1 MGCYSVN
8 QLLTVVSR
16 RDFDNVF
23 YLPFKA
29 RGENGRG
36 MRLFMHLFT
45 QSVFVKDSYI
55 VSRRSAFV
63 SYFSPIS
70 FGATSSHRIW
80 IMNIYSFLMKAR
92 RNQFIFIEKKFT

>member
-23 YLPFKA
+23 YLPFTA

-55 VSRRSAFV
+55 KCRGDQLLFLISLQFLLVRLP
-63 SYFSPIS
+63 PIVY
-70 FGATSSHRIW
+70 G
-80 IMNIYSFLMKAR
+80 L
-92 RNQFIFIEKKFT
+92 